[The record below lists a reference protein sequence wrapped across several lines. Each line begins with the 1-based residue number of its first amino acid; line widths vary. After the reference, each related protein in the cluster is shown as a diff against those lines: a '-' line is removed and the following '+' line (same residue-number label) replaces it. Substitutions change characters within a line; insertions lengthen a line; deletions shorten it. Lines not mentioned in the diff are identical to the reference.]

1 MSATREPVFILIHS
15 PLVGPATWMPV
26 ATELRRRGHAARIT
40 SLAAGWVSDASQWP
54 RRVDALRT
62 WTVGHRAVLVG
73 HSGGGLFLPAI
84 AESVGGAIAALVF
97 VDSFIPPPVGEVPL
111 VPPGFREELRALA
124 VGDELP
130 PWSSWFGPQ
139 AMQELVPDD
148 DARGILE
155 AEMPR
160 LPAAFLDMSV
170 PVPAGWDRL
179 GCAYV
184 LLTRESYGE
193 SAFHAHSRGWPTVN
207 LGGGH
212 LATVNQP
219 PAVADTILRLTRS
232 Y

>member
-1 MSATREPVFILIHS
+1 MRHV
-15 PLVGPATWMPV
+15 
-26 ATELRRRGHAARIT
+26 LRA
-40 SLAAGWVSDASQWP
+40 Q
-54 RRVDALRT
+54 
-62 WTVGHRAVLVG
+62 TVGHRAVLVG

-84 AESVGGAIAALVF
+84 AESFGGGIAALVF
-97 VDSFIPPPVGEVPL
+97 VDSFVPPPVGEVPL
-111 VPPGFREELRALA
+111 VPPRFREELRALA

-148 DARGILE
+148 DVRDALE

-160 LPAAFLDMSV
+160 LPVSFVNMSI

-179 GCAYV
+179 RCAYL

-193 SAFHAHSRGWPTVN
+193 SACHARSRGWPTVE

-212 LATVNQP
+212 LATVNEP
-219 PAVADTILRLTRS
+219 PAIAGAILGLTGFD
-232 Y
+232 